1 MMKSINVEFG
11 DHYRNHQ
18 PRVVWIPKKQH
29 PIRDRNFLVSV
40 FFYSEIDF
48 LFTVV
53 EGGRLCGGCAKTI
66 ELPGGRPCDAC
77 H

>member
-40 FFYSEIDF
+40 FFFTAKLIYF
-48 LFTVV
+48 L
-53 EGGRLCGGCAKTI
+53 RLSKVA
-66 ELPGGRPCDAC
+66 AC
-77 H
+77 VAAVRKQ